1 MEPAAGALGR
11 KSERQA
17 DLQLVHCIVFLVR
30 RKPVTR
36 RSEVLMGRA
45 SRARQRGEEMLK
57 RIAVALPPTSL
68 AAFDLL
74 AVMKV
79 SHVVRSSQDEKEK
92 FDEDASLEVEGASV
106 EESWKAAAIS
116 VCRLNTW
123 NGGEARATRRNL
135 LGHVF
140 MFWIVRICFEIIW
153 EFFFPEI
160 RVRLTIL
167 FTLVERR
174 LDEGTRWPKGCL
186 QPGSTQEGTV
196 KPGRTREFIEGRVEP
211 GGTTEGIH

>member
-1 MEPAAGALGR
+1 
-11 KSERQA
+11 
-17 DLQLVHCIVFLVR
+17 
-30 RKPVTR
+30 
-36 RSEVLMGRA
+36 MGRA
-45 SRARQRGEEMLK
+45 TKARQSGEEMLK

-79 SHVVRSSQDEKEK
+79 SHEVRSSQEEKEK
-92 FDEDASLEVEGASV
+92 FDEDASVEVEDASAV

-153 EFFFPEI
+153 DFFS
-160 RVRLTIL
+160 R
-167 FTLVERR
+167 
-174 LDEGTRWPKGCL
+174 D
-186 QPGSTQEGTV
+186 QSTFDYFVHLG
-196 KPGRTREFIEGRVEP
+196 
-211 GGTTEGIH
+211 

>member
-1 MEPAAGALGR
+1 MEPTAEALGR
-11 KSERQA
+11 KSERQT

-79 SHVVRSSQDEKEK
+79 SQEVMSSQDEKEK
-92 FDEDASLEVEGASV
+92 FAKDASLEVEDASAV

-140 MFWIVRICFEIIW
+140 MFLIVRICFEIIW
-153 EFFFPEI
+153 EFFFQRSEY
-160 RVRLTIL
+160 V
-167 FTLVERR
+167 
-174 LDEGTRWPKGCL
+174 
-186 QPGSTQEGTV
+186 
-196 KPGRTREFIEGRVEP
+196 
-211 GGTTEGIH
+211 

>member
-1 MEPAAGALGR
+1 
-11 KSERQA
+11 
-17 DLQLVHCIVFLVR
+17 
-30 RKPVTR
+30 
-36 RSEVLMGRA
+36 MGRA
-45 SRARQRGEEMLK
+45 SRARQSGEEMLK

-79 SHVVRSSQDEKEK
+79 SHVVRCSQDEKEK
-92 FDEDASLEVEGASV
+92 FAEDASVEVEGASAV

-174 LDEGTRWPKGCL
+174 LDEGTRWPRGCL
-186 QPGSTQEGTV
+186 QPGNTQEGTV
-196 KPGRTREFIEGRVEP
+196 KPGRTREFIEGRV
-211 GGTTEGIH
+211 

>member
-1 MEPAAGALGR
+1 
-11 KSERQA
+11 
-17 DLQLVHCIVFLVR
+17 
-30 RKPVTR
+30 
-36 RSEVLMGRA
+36 MGWA
-45 SRARQRGEEMLK
+45 SRAKQRGEEILK

-79 SHVVRSSQDEKEK
+79 LQEVISSQDEKEK
-92 FDEDASLEVEGASV
+92 FAKDASLEVEVASV

-140 MFWIVRICFEIIW
+140 MFWIRRICFESIYGS
-153 EFFFPEI
+153 FF
-160 RVRLTIL
+160 
-167 FTLVERR
+167 
-174 LDEGTRWPKGCL
+174 
-186 QPGSTQEGTV
+186 
-196 KPGRTREFIEGRVEP
+196 
-211 GGTTEGIH
+211 